1 MFFFIFVFLQNFI
14 SVFWAADGG
23 TGAGGLDFKN
33 KKARK
38 MRATK

>member
-1 MFFFIFVFLQNFI
+1 VNYSANVCVYVEKIFLVSALKSAVI
-14 SVFWAADGG
+14 YSI
-23 TGAGGLDFKN
+23 DFKN